1 MCITRHDTSRVSQKG
16 NNKLISIEYSCRAV
30 SRTSSSHNG
39 CPTVNR
45 CLAKINQ
52 NYTRLVSLFL
62 SLLSVNHQSTTN
74 QPTMNACLLT
84 RDITRAPGPVP
95 DAKEFLDLPKEGEL
109 YDAKTSQ
116 EKKMRG
122 PSFAREMSSSANVLV
137 RPC

>member
-1 MCITRHDTSRVSQKG
+1 
-16 NNKLISIEYSCRAV
+16 
-30 SRTSSSHNG
+30 
-39 CPTVNR
+39 
-45 CLAKINQ
+45 
-52 NYTRLVSLFL
+52 
-62 SLLSVNHQSTTN
+62 
-74 QPTMNACLLT
+74 MNACLLT

-95 DAKEFLDLPKEGEL
+95 DTKEFLDLPKEGEL